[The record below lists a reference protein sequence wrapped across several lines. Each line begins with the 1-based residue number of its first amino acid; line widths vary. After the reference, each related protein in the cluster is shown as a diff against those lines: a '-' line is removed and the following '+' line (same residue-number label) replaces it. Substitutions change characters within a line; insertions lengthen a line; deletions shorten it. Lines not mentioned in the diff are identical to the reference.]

1 MLRTSRHA
9 LLLGIRR
16 LWDGTAFPAHCI
28 DRGSGQAATLW
39 KGRFGDWQ
47 RRLTI
52 RNDRKALLAILAMC
66 LSAFLTGCGGGSS
79 RSCGG
84 SLAAPLTGPGGLTV
98 ALSGISNGSQIPCAG
113 LSGGSTCSFTANLSV
128 SQLTQPVTAQLA
140 VQVCTD
146 ADGNSFASENP
157 GQSPVFIQPGQIPL
171 MSGSTG
177 GSLDG
182 TLGPPVSSQVRFALQ
197 VGLLNSSGQ
206 TIASSQPVINLAP
219 E

>member
-1 MLRTSRHA
+1 MRSLSRPLLFSRILGLRCAVAFAAPCLRFSLAVAPRESRIPTRQSLIGVQNLHA
-9 LLLGIRR
+9 
-16 LWDGTAFPAHCI
+16 AV
-28 DRGSGQAATLW
+28 
-39 KGRFGDWQ
+39 
-47 RRLTI
+47 LTFF
-52 RNDRKALLAILAMC
+52 AIC
-66 LSAFLTGCGGGSS
+66 LSTFWAGCGGGGSS
-79 RSCGG
+79 QSCGG

-113 LSGGSTCSFTANLSV
+113 LSGGGTCSFTADFSV
-128 SQLTQPVTAQLA
+128 SQLTQPVTAELA
-140 VQVCTD
+140 VQICTD

-157 GQSPVFIQPGQIPL
+157 GQSPVFIQPDQIPL
-171 MSGSTG
+171 TSGSTG

-197 VGLLNSSGQ
+197 VDLLNSSGQ